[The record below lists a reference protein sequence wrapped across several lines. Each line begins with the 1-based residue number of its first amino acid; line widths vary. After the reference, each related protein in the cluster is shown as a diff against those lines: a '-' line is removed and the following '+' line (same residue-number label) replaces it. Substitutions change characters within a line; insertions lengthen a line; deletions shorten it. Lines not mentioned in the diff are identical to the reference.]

1 MPRKDQE
8 ADSAAGS
15 DPRGSGR
22 LSVSTSR
29 QLPVSQ
35 VSHTPPPRPARE
47 PMRTPAGTI
56 SEHNGSK
63 ERRPALERIS
73 PVVSLIASSERRPAM
88 ERLSLPFNGE
98 TLPRNE
104 DVTINSGLLQDVEV
118 QYFEE
123 TMGEAPIT
131 GRTGASGS
139 KHTEQSP
146 IRTLS
151 EDRLHVS
158 RRLGPVPAE
167 PDVTVTLPLGPPPK
181 RSGRIAAKTLGKRK
195 ILPQVAP
202 KKGPTTAGQ
211 GVCVKKRRITKVHN
225 SPKRKPTPA
234 AESSKMGGRARN
246 AFQTGPSTRVYPA
259 SKKKVADFRPLQDP
273 LP

>member
-104 DVTINSGLLQDVEV
+104 DVTINSGLL
-118 QYFEE
+118 
-123 TMGEAPIT
+123 
-131 GRTGASGS
+131 
-139 KHTEQSP
+139 
-146 IRTLS
+146 
-151 EDRLHVS
+151 
-158 RRLGPVPAE
+158 
-167 PDVTVTLPLGPPPK
+167 
-181 RSGRIAAKTLGKRK
+181 
-195 ILPQVAP
+195 
-202 KKGPTTAGQ
+202 
-211 GVCVKKRRITKVHN
+211 
-225 SPKRKPTPA
+225 
-234 AESSKMGGRARN
+234 
-246 AFQTGPSTRVYPA
+246 
-259 SKKKVADFRPLQDP
+259 
-273 LP
+273 